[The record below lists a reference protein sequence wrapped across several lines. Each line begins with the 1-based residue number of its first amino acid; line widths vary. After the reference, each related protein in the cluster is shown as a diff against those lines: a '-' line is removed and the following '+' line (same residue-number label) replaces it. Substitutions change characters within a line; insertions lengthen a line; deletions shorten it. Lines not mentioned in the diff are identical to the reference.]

1 MEGFVMSDTPTI
13 YDPLSPPPG
22 KKLIF
27 RPWRVDPVTGRQI
40 WAKWYGL
47 KAFPMWV
54 DDVN

>member
-1 MEGFVMSDTPTI
+1 MSNSPTI

-27 RPWRVDPVTGRQI
+27 RPWRTDPVTGKRI
-40 WAKWYGL
+40 CAIWYGI

-54 DDVN
+54 DDDLED